1 MSQQNLLVLRYSRQY
16 ESPVP
21 PKLLQ
26 PGSAMCEILN
36 SGWSMQLTWSISA
49 VLCRG
54 SWHSVW
60 FSPYKYIFGFLL
72 SHRSYRIQLFSSVWI
87 SSNILFVFNIC
98 VASFFSW
105 SDLGYNVAHF
115 CPYTY
120 MTYRHDVIRE
130 MHKLVCLQMPLKAS
144 VCFIQT
150 LFSHMFLNGK
160 IALEERRR
168 YPHLSNLASLYVVGK
183 GLNTLIGWH
192 VVHFF

>member
-1 MSQQNLLVLRYSRQY
+1 MDETCDLPEVY
-16 ESPVP
+16 
-21 PKLLQ
+21 LQ
-26 PGSAMCEILN
+26 FYV
-36 SGWSMQLTWSISA
+36 W
-49 VLCRG
+49 VCRG

-72 SHRSYRIQLFSSVWI
+72 LSHRSYRIQLLWSVWI

-130 MHKLVCLQMPLKAS
+130 LHKLVCLQMLHTNIVLPHVFERQDCTRGEAPLSSFVQSCLSLCGWKRSKHFNWMTCSSLLLS
-144 VCFIQT
+144 VIPKKTNFVY
-150 LFSHMFLNGK
+150 
-160 IALEERRR
+160 R
-168 YPHLSNLASLYVVGK
+168 
-183 GLNTLIGWH
+183 LNTGKLLNHEVI
-192 VVHFF
+192 VVQR

>member
-36 SGWSMQLTWSISA
+36 SGWNMRLTWSISA

-72 SHRSYRIQLFSSVWI
+72 SHRSYRIQLFWSVWI

-130 MHKLVCLQMPLKAS
+130 LHKLVCLWRHQYASYKHCSPTCFWTARLHSRRGAVILICPILPL
-144 VCFIQT
+144 F
-150 LFSHMFLNGK
+150 MW
-160 IALEERRR
+160 LEK
-168 YPHLSNLASLYVVGK
+168 V
-183 GLNTLIGWH
+183 
-192 VVHFF
+192 